1 MFRWQLS
8 YDKALEQYK
17 EQCVYYKKQV
27 PYMLFGGTSDGVSQM
42 KALAK
47 SFKTQILLGNKV
59 YTAIPHGTLGRVCS
73 SGTLKNLFLFLLII
87 IPHRL

>member
-1 MFRWQLS
+1 MYYS
-8 YDKALEQYK
+8 VALVLPHLGQPRQK
-17 EQCVYYKKQV
+17 
-27 PYMLFGGTSDGVSQM
+27 GVRISQM
-42 KALAK
+42 RALAK

-59 YTAIPHGTLGRVCS
+59 YIAIPHGTLGRVCS